1 LGPLK
6 VNPEAQMKTVYMLL
20 VVLGT
25 MMAMTGC
32 NTANGLGEDIKD
44 AGEAVKDA
52 TN

>member
-1 LGPLK
+1 
-6 VNPEAQMKTVYMLL
+6 MKSLYMLL

-25 MMAMTGC
+25 MIAMTGC
-32 NTANGLGEDIKD
+32 NTAHGVGQDIED